1 MRRSRKP
8 LTGLPRSGVQTERQR
23 GRCAVRRRRTE
34 QPGAQLRASVPEGAQ
49 SSLRAGS
56 AQGCQACFL
65 LFGGGCL
72 WTWFFYGEVAERLN
86 AAVSK
91 TVNGLAPFGGSN
103 PSLSAIQIAQPILMA
118 AAVPVSS

>member
-23 GRCAVRRRRTE
+23 ARCAVRRRRTE
-34 QPGAQLRASVPEGAQ
+34 QPGAQRRASVPEGAQ
-49 SSLRAGS
+49 SIPPSCS
-56 AQGCQACFL
+56 PQGCAGGFFVL
-65 LFGGGCL
+65 EGGCL

>member
-1 MRRSRKP
+1 MLSHPVADTIRAGLQITLGYNAARCRPGIGKHPGVARSQS
-8 LTGLPRSGVQTERQR
+8 LPRAT
-23 GRCAVRRRRTE
+23 RRAA
-34 QPGAQLRASVPEGAQ
+34 PGDFSC
-49 SSLRAGS
+49 SRAG
-56 AQGCQACFL
+56 A
-65 LFGGGCL
+65 FGRG
-72 WTWFFYGEVAERLN
+72 FYGEVAERLN